1 MAEIT
6 APVLRGAPD
15 LRDGH
20 RHITEIQNIR

>member
-15 LRDGH
+15 FRDAH
-20 RHITEIQNIR
+20 RPITEIQNIR